1 MAVNKVMYGTKTLI
15 DLSNDT
21 VTPDTLFKG
30 CTAHLADGT
39 IVTGMLFNNYPDKQC
54 FYDTLHDS
62 NGTELEDSFGF
73 EIKGKTVYKKV

>member
-39 IVTGMLFNNYPDKQC
+39 IVIGTLFNNYPDEQC
-54 FYDTLHDS
+54 FYDTLHDL
-62 NGTELEDSFGF
+62 NGTELEDSSGF